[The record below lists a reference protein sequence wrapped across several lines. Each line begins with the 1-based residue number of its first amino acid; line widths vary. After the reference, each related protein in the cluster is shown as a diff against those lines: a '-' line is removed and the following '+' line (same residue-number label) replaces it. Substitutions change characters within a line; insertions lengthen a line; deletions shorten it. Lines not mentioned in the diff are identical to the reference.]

1 MGFFFGVLTMKSP
14 LATLVT
20 LKSYLKRT
28 EHQIDTIMPD
38 AINAA
43 LQVELDKNRTVYQ
56 ADKGK
61 VILTLRKKVP
71 TIKQS
76 KELTRLDELMVATQT
91 SLANRHAKRI
101 DRINAQIAE
110 HQQAIADLEQQRE
123 ELLTNKRLIQLKS
136 DFIQQKEQE
145 SWMQPS
151 LAVYLV

>member
-1 MGFFFGVLTMKSP
+1 MKNP
-14 LATLVT
+14 LATLVN

-28 EHQIDTIMPD
+28 EHQIDTIMPE

-71 TIKQS
+71 TIKES
-76 KELTRLDELMVATQT
+76 TELSRLDELLVATQT
-91 SLANRHAKRI
+91 TLANRHAKRI
-101 DRINAQIAE
+101 DQINAQIAE
-110 HQQAIADLEQQRE
+110 HRQAIADLEQQRE
-123 ELLTNKRLIQLKS
+123 ELLTNKRVIKLKS
-136 DFIQQKEQE
+136 DFIEQKEQQ

-151 LAVYLV
+151 LSVYLV

>member
-1 MGFFFGVLTMKSP
+1 MKSP
-14 LATLVT
+14 LATLVN

-28 EHQIDTIMPD
+28 EHQIDTIMPE

-101 DRINAQIAE
+101 DRINAEIAE
-110 HQQAIADLEQQRE
+110 HRQAIADLEQQRE
-123 ELLTNKRLIQLKS
+123 ELLTNKQLIKLKS

-145 SWMQPS
+145 SWIQPS
-151 LAVYLV
+151 LSVYLD

>member
-1 MGFFFGVLTMKSP
+1 
-14 LATLVT
+14 
-20 LKSYLKRT
+20 
-28 EHQIDTIMPD
+28 MPE

-43 LQVELDKNRTVYQ
+43 LQVELDKNRTVYE

-76 KELTRLDELMVATQT
+76 KELTRLDELMVANQT

-123 ELLTNKRLIQLKS
+123 ELLTNKHLIQLKS

>member
-1 MGFFFGVLTMKSP
+1 LGFFFGVLTMKSP

-28 EHQIDTIMPD
+28 EHQIDTIMPE

-43 LQVELDKNRTVYQ
+43 LQVELDKNRTVYE

-76 KELTRLDELMVATQT
+76 KELTRLDELMVANQT

-123 ELLTNKRLIQLKS
+123 ELLTNKHLIQLKS

>member
-1 MGFFFGVLTMKSP
+1 MKSP

-28 EHQIDTIMPD
+28 EHQIDTIMPE

-43 LQVELDKNRTVYQ
+43 LQVELDKNRTVYE

-76 KELTRLDELMVATQT
+76 KELTRLDELMVANQT

-123 ELLTNKRLIQLKS
+123 ELLTNKHLIQLKS

>member
-1 MGFFFGVLTMKSP
+1 MKSP

-28 EHQIDTIMPD
+28 EHQIYTIMPD

-43 LQVELDKNRTVYQ
+43 LQVELVKNRTVYQ

>member
-1 MGFFFGVLTMKSP
+1 MKSP
-14 LATLVT
+14 LATLVN

-28 EHQIDTIMPD
+28 EHQIDTIMPE
-38 AINAA
+38 AIDAA

-76 KELTRLDELMVATQT
+76 KELTRLDELMVATQMT
-91 SLANRHAKRI
+91 LANRHAKRI
-101 DRINAQIAE
+101 DRINAEIAD
-110 HQQAIADLEQQRE
+110 HRQAIADLEQQRD
-123 ELLTNKRLIQLKS
+123 ELLTNKQLIKLKS
-136 DFIQQKEQE
+136 DFIEQKEQE

-151 LAVYLV
+151 LSVYLF

>member
-28 EHQIDTIMPD
+28 EHQIDTIMPE

-43 LQVELDKNRTVYQ
+43 LQVELDKNRTVYE

-76 KELTRLDELMVATQT
+76 KELTRLDELMVANQT

-123 ELLTNKRLIQLKS
+123 ELLTNKHLIQLKS

>member
-1 MGFFFGVLTMKSP
+1 MKSP
-14 LATLVT
+14 LATLVN

-28 EHQIDTIMPD
+28 EHQIDTIMPE

-110 HQQAIADLEQQRE
+110 HRQAIADLEQQRE
-123 ELLTNKRLIQLKS
+123 ELLTNKQLIKLKS

-151 LAVYLV
+151 LSVYLV

>member
-1 MGFFFGVLTMKSP
+1 MKSP